1 MRKETINNLKNE
13 GFWITLVELIRDKS
27 DTSSTEAIKLI
38 EQLQDF
44 YYFSEVEIRDM
55 IDLIIA
61 DLEKENK

>member
-13 GFWITLVELIRDKS
+13 GFWTTLEELIRDKS

-38 EQLQDF
+38 EQLQYF

-61 DLEKENK
+61 DLERENK

>member
-38 EQLQDF
+38 ELLQDF
-44 YYFSEVEIRDM
+44 YYFSEIEIKDM
-55 IDLIIA
+55 VDLIIA
-61 DLEKENK
+61 KLERENK